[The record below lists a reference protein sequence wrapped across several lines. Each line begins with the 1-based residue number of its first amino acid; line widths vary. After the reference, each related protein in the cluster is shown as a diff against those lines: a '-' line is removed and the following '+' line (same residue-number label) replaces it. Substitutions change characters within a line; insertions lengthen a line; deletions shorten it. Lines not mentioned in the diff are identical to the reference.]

1 MPLEHFEHREHA
13 DKTRNTAPTDMAV
26 PTRPLASRRQSWAM
40 LSLCL
45 AILLM
50 FACKAFPT
58 PTDDT
63 YRAFYY
69 NAAGELLEVEVV
81 SEAEAS
87 HRLLED
93 VATTKIVFPHL
104 TAAVFP
110 KISGTNKVMSK
121 FATVAVYYTYD
132 GARPAIGEPNV
143 PAIPV
148 KVEDLQ
154 WVQKRTLA
162 TCAARASTDPCPFPR
177 RCHCVGGSC
186 CCY

>member
-1 MPLEHFEHREHA
+1 MSLEHFEHHEHA
-13 DKTRNTAPTDMAV
+13 VKIPNTAPTDLAFL
-26 PTRPLASRRQSWAM
+26 TRPLASRRRSCAR

-45 AILLM
+45 PILLM
-50 FACKAFPT
+50 FACKALPA
-58 PTDDT
+58 PPDDK

-87 HRLLED
+87 KRVLED
-93 VATTKIVFPHL
+93 VATTKLVFPLL
-104 TAAVFP
+104 TAAVYP

-132 GARPAIGEPNV
+132 GARPAIDVPNV
-143 PAIPV
+143 LATPV

-154 WVQKRTLA
+154 WVQQRTLA
-162 TCAARASTDPCPFPR
+162 TCAA
-177 RCHCVGGSC
+177 
-186 CCY
+186 